1 LRFVEIDEDESQLLV
16 NVSLIYT
23 RISLLLAAVD
33 RGSRAVNDSRRIN
46 HAAKTLEYVLAHKA
60 ESRDTELHAVVEASA
75 AITSRDDDVLT
86 LGCRPAK
93 TECSSCGPGV
103 AGTSKLIVTYS
114 R

>member
-1 LRFVEIDEDESQLLV
+1 
-16 NVSLIYT
+16 
-23 RISLLLAAVD
+23 
-33 RGSRAVNDSRRIN
+33 
-46 HAAKTLEYVLAHKA
+46 
-60 ESRDTELHAVVEASA
+60 LHAVVEASA

-93 TECSSCGPGV
+93 TECSSCGLGV